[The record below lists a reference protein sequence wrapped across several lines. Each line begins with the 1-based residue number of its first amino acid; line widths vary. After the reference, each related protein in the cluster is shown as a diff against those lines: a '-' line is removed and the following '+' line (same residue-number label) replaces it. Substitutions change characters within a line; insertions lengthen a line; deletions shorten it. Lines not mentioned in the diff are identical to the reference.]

1 MLNTAV
7 SFLFAAEKRVDMSKK
22 PDDQVACPSCS
33 IAVTRRNFSR
43 HCRLVHGAGESAAMG
58 RASFSTTGSRSRSS
72 SRDSRDLG
80 ATSSMG
86 GPYDTSTYALMQAA
100 TAVLDQHQSF
110 TEAELIE
117 YLADCYPEVP
127 EELRRPLVLGAVAGA
142 QRAAHMY
149 VIVEKNKAS
158 PDEQKRGMAA
168 NSACALSFWNMG
180 LRTPSRAPSSSR
192 RSSVSISENQPTVL
206 TVNLAELQL
215 PVSMEQSRSDLE
227 QVQSTVLCQGATY
240 EIVAAAPPD
249 APLVVPIDA
258 LAASSST
265 TTTLVEP
272 YVPPMLPG
280 SSYADM
286 PYVPSATAAQ
296 TSQARTDPDS
306 DPEPE
311 LSIVAPP
318 DPALFDLQSEME
330 ARKEEEIQVKEE
342 EVQKK
347 REAEPKKKEAESKK
361 TEEGPKKKEAT
372 QKETDGESKKKEE
385 TKKKKEEAEPR
396 KRREEERDFSAKR
409 KAGNLPTP
417 STVRR
422 RTSPRRASPKFTS
435 RDESPPRTVSSWEW
449 REFRDYRRRTAT
461 SSHPFKKYKK

>member
-1 MLNTAV
+1 
-7 SFLFAAEKRVDMSKK
+7 
-22 PDDQVACPSCS
+22 
-33 IAVTRRNFSR
+33 
-43 HCRLVHGAGESAAMG
+43 
-58 RASFSTTGSRSRSS
+58 
-72 SRDSRDLG
+72 
-80 ATSSMG
+80 MG

-100 TAVLDQHQSF
+100 TAVLDQRQSF

-330 ARKEEEIQVKEE
+330 ARKEEEIQAKEE
-342 EVQKK
+342 EAQKK
-347 REAEPKKKEAESKK
+347 REA
-361 TEEGPKKKEAT
+361 
-372 QKETDGESKKKEE
+372 
-385 TKKKKEEAEPR
+385 TKKNKEEAEP
-396 KRREEERDFSAKR
+396 KKTEEEPKKKKKKPNRGNGERRNVTFQPSGRPVTCPLRQLYVVALLR
-409 KAGNLPTP
+409 AVRRPSSRRAMSRHLVPYPAGNGANSATIVGALLHPAILSR
-417 STVRR
+417 STRSDQLTTELLHV
-422 RTSPRRASPKFTS
+422 T
-435 RDESPPRTVSSWEW
+435 D
-449 REFRDYRRRTAT
+449 
-461 SSHPFKKYKK
+461 